1 MTKSIYLSLFC
12 CSITL
17 TSTVFSAPSR
27 LYRDD
32 GWGRSRYEDD
42 YDYKRDFRQ
51 QDNLREREK
60 QERMRKEQE
69 IRRKKYRN
77 ISELTSILETLAKKI
92 SDDALIGVFKSMQAL
107 FGDDVTYQAIDSL
120 SQPDMRRRLLEEFFD
135 ETVFSDQTLIKLDDN
150 FYARLFAAISLSQTV
165 SQSTVQVFGSVME
178 QRLLGRFESISR
190 LKTQIIDQKMGYIP
204 AQQLAPLVTI
214 MNKIARS
221 REISKDF
228 MLAAFDNM
236 KETFDYAFAYQLVNA
251 LLDKGVRSQILS
263 ESFGDGKPK
272 DKTAVVINP
281 QFYATLIDGFYQD
294 DDIEPADTDVF
305 VQMAEGVLSKEWK
318 KVDSLRTQDVAQSED
333 AWGAAVSDTQ
343 IQTRELDGI
352 LRQRNVNIDKIKAQF
367 IIDFITT
374 YMDTKIAEP
383 IAAFGNFNTV
393 QDTRLDRLKTAFK
406 TVKTAYIKKLSDKRY
421 ARNITD
427 AGFVKAFSAL
437 IDKVEKMTMQIDGPR
452 YTPWLFQTYLS
463 KLKNQNFRAQ
473 VQKGA
478 RIDIKKAFADFA
490 QSQTNGKPAQMN
502 SDMLYLL
509 CIQLIG
515 VLETEV
521 LNGNSSTKVQDF
533 IQNTQE
539 LLQVTLPS
547 KLNNTP
553 VVTGVLQTILQT
565 IPAQVQKP
573 DATIL
578 LGVGIFNMI
587 KAFGLNAQM
596 QQILVQRIQPTLGK
610 MGISN
615 QTVAQY
621 QALVVQHLQQLKTI
635 TASSTQKLDLFN
647 QKQSGFANQQEESQ
661 SVLEKTIDAVD
672 SVSKTSIGKNFFNKL
687 FG

>member
-42 YDYKRDFRQ
+42 YEYKRDFRQ

-92 SDDALIGVFKSMQAL
+92 SDDALIGFFKSMQTL

-150 FYARLFAAISLSQTV
+150 FYARLFAAISLSQMV
-165 SQSTVQVFGSVME
+165 SQSTVQAFGSVME

-204 AQQLAPLVTI
+204 AQQLAPLVNI
-214 MNKIARS
+214 MNKAAKS
-221 REISKDF
+221 REIAKDF
-228 MLAAFDNM
+228 MVSAFDNM

-251 LLDKGVRSQILS
+251 LLDKGVRSQVLS

-305 VQMAEGVLSKEWK
+305 VQIAEGVLSKEWK

-333 AWGAAVSDTQ
+333 AWGAAVNDTQ

-406 TVKTAYIKKLSDKRY
+406 TVKTAYIKRLSDKRY

-427 AGFVKAFSAL
+427 SGFVKAFSAL

-463 KLKNQNFRAQ
+463 KLKNQNFRTQ

-478 RIDIKKAFADFA
+478 RIDIRKAFADFA

-521 LNGNSSTKVQDF
+521 LNGDSITKVQDF
-533 IQNTQE
+533 INNTQE

-621 QALVVQHLQQLKTI
+621 QALVVQHLQQLKAI

-647 QKQSGFANQQEESQ
+647 QKQSGASNQQEESQ

-672 SVSKTSIGKNFFNKL
+672 SVSKTSIGKNLFHKL